1 MNLFA
6 LLLFLLICSTSIAVG
21 LIFIA
26 LRHQIV
32 RGALQFAII
41 LTGESIWMLGY
52 SGELLSDSFGGKR
65 FWDNLQFTAVDI
77 ATLGIFLF
85 ALFYTQREHIA
96 RQLAPLLLVEPVA
109 NALLVWTDALHH
121 LVRINPQLDTGGS
134 FPALVYTYGP
144 WMWLMLGYTY
154 ALDLIALG
162 LLLRHLQHSRLLY
175 RQQVLAVICG
185 VLVPLLGSLITVLR
199 IVPIRGMEGLDLS
212 PISFAIANPIIAW
225 GVFRYRLL
233 TLAPIAR
240 HYVVDQMGDGMVV
253 VDMNGRVIDLNPAVH
268 PGLRVP
274 PDEAIGMP
282 INQVLMGWHDL
293 LERYRDVH
301 VARDEISLVADGH
314 TLHFELQISPL
325 TDWRNHQAGRL
336 VIWRDITSRKRA
348 EQQLELQ
355 RQQLENHAI
364 ALQEAKEAAEAA
376 SQAKSL
382 FLSTM
387 SHELRTPLTAILGY
401 TELIE
406 AEVENGEFHNL
417 VADIQRVKTSGQHLL
432 NLINSVL
439 EYSKIEAG
447 KLVLDNAL
455 FEVAHLI
462 TELRTMARPLIEHN
476 ANSFVLDVPEELGV
490 MYGDKLRVRQVVL
503 NLLSNAAKFTSSGTV
518 TLRVAR
524 EALHGGEYV
533 VFEVCDTGIGMSA
546 KEIELLFHEFT
557 QVSVEGRRSGGTGLG
572 LALSRKLCHLMDGDI
587 EVHSEIGAGS
597 VFRALIPVREAP
609 APKEATVIGTES

>member
-1 MNLFA
+1 MNLFS
-6 LLLFLLICSTSIAVG
+6 LFLFLLTCSTIIAVG
-21 LIFIA
+21 LIVGA
-26 LRHQIV
+26 LRHRRV

-41 LTGESIWMLGY
+41 LAGESMWMLGY
-52 SGELLSDSFGGKR
+52 GGELLSRSFGGKR

-85 ALFYTQREHIA
+85 ALFYTQREHIG

-109 NALLVWTDALHH
+109 NALLVWSDALHH

-144 WMWLMLGYTY
+144 WMWLTLGYTY

-185 VLVPLLGSLITVLR
+185 VLVPLLGSLVTVLR
-199 IVPIRGMEGLDLS
+199 VVPIRGMEGLDLS
-212 PISFAIANPIIAW
+212 PITFAIANPIIAW

-282 INQVLMGWHDL
+282 INQVLIGWHDL

-364 ALQEAKEAAEAA
+364 ALQQAKEAAEAA

-406 AEVENGEFHNL
+406 AEVEYGEFGNL
-417 VADIQRVKTSGQHLL
+417 AADIQRVKTSGNHLL

-447 KLVLDNAL
+447 KLVLDNEL
-455 FEVAHLI
+455 FEIDYLI
-462 TELRTMARPLIEHN
+462 AELGTVARPLIEHN
-476 ANSFVLDVPEELGV
+476 ANSFVTDVQNDLGT

-503 NLLSNAAKFTSSGTV
+503 NLLSNAAKFTNSGTV

-524 EALHGGEYV
+524 EELPTGACL
-533 VFEVCDTGIGMSA
+533 VFEVRDTGIGMSA
-546 KEIELLFHEFT
+546 EEIEQLFQEFT
-557 QVSVEGRRSGGTGLG
+557 QVSAEGRRSGGTGLG
-572 LALSRKLCHLMDGDI
+572 LALSRKLCQLMGGDI
-587 EVHSEIGAGS
+587 EVRSLPGAGS
-597 VFRALIPVREAP
+597 VFRALIPARAEPVAEA
-609 APKEATVIGTES
+609 ATALQ